1 MTNIVEEYQAWLVEQ
16 QELEESRFR
25 DAAAGLATGAMVA
38 GASTAGGMLAK
49 HVVPDPMGTKTQQTQ
64 QIDHRP
70 VSRVNYERLKTHAL
84 KFQYKNPDAGVDA
97 MNKAIRSHPVSKG
110 THHLQTQMDGKP
122 TRLRMQFEVHEK
134 EHGTK
139 KPVLY
144 IRTHPDDQE
153 K

>member
-16 QELEESRFR
+16 QELEEGIRKT
-25 DAAAGLATGAMVA
+25 LATGAMIV
-38 GASTAGGMLAK
+38 GASAAGGQVAK

-70 VSRVNYERLKTHAL
+70 VSRVNFERLKTHAL
-84 KFQYKNPDAGVDA
+84 KFQSRNPDAGVDT
-97 MNKAIRSHPVSKG
+97 MNKAIRSHPASKG
-110 THHLQTQMDGKP
+110 THHFQTQMDGKP
-122 TRLRMQFEVHEK
+122 TRLRMQFEAHPS
-134 EHGTK
+134 HGDN